1 MDASLKTIKDGWEKR
16 DARGQR
22 SSTGKA
28 NLDDDAKVRAQA
40 DKYVKAHAKEYAGW
54 DNLSLETLVAE
65 VERAREVGDEDKQWQ
80 IEAYLLHRFEPQ
92 NIGGPAEAV
101 VRIPNG

>member
-1 MDASLKTIKDGWEKR
+1 MDASLKAIKDAWEKR

-22 SSTGKA
+22 SSSGKA
-28 NLDDDAKVRAQA
+28 DLDEDKKVRNQA
-40 DKYVKAHAKEYAGW
+40 DKYVKAHAQEFAGW

-65 VERAREVGDEDKQWQ
+65 VERARDNGDEDKQWQ
-80 IEAYLLHRFEPQ
+80 IEAWLLHHFEPQ
-92 NIGGPAEAV
+92 DIGGPVKVV